1 MDRSEL
7 LALPL
12 TKPNQELYE
21 DLDDHAA
28 TLDWTAL
35 EVIEIARRINEAGLS
50 GDAMALL
57 EISKTLRG
65 QHEVILDIAD
75 DVQDGLI
82 ARSGI

>member
-1 MDRSEL
+1 M
-7 LALPL
+7 PL

>member
-1 MDRSEL
+1 M
-7 LALPL
+7 PL

-21 DLDDHAA
+21 DLDGHAA

-82 ARSGI
+82 ARSGM

>member
-1 MDRSEL
+1 M
-7 LALPL
+7 PL

-21 DLDDHAA
+21 DLDGHAA

-35 EVIEIARRINEAGLS
+35 EVIEIARRINDAGLPD
-50 GDAMALL
+50 DAMALL

-65 QHEVILDIAD
+65 QHEVILAIAD

-82 ARSGI
+82 ARSEM

>member
-1 MDRSEL
+1 M
-7 LALPL
+7 PL

-21 DLDDHAA
+21 DLDGHAA
-28 TLDWTAL
+28 TLDWIAL
-35 EVIEIARRINEAGLS
+35 EVIEIARRINDAGLPD
-50 GDAMALL
+50 DAMALL

-82 ARSGI
+82 ARSGM